1 VRGGRGRDEKRESG
15 IHQLYLDVISV
26 TPLKSSKKRRGRGS
40 HSDRQQQQQ
49 SGPPENDLAY
59 QQEMLFIRSLAL
71 SPHCVSLLLTAFCP
85 TIFGHELVKLG
96 LLLGLFG
103 GSKPSQSAADDESY
117 QQPISSSFNIRS
129 EIHVLV
135 VGDPGLGKSQM
146 LRAAS
151 RIAPRSVMVCGNTA
165 STAGLTV
172 ALVREAGTGGEM
184 SIEAGALVLAD
195 RGVCCIDE
203 LDKMTCDPHSLL
215 EAMEQQSVSVAKS
228 GVVTSLRSRATILAA
243 ANPSGGCYD
252 RRKSVSENLKMA
264 SALLSRFD
272 LVFIMLDK
280 PDAGRDRLISEH
292 IMRRSSAPASLS
304 SSASAQ
310 VPGGGGHRSAVT
322 MQGPRE
328 EAADT
333 PSLNTLS
340 HRIRDGIEGLRD
352 LVETREAASRRSSGA
367 LMSLH
372 ALHNLLASHSSSSE
386 WLRRYVEYA
395 RRCAPLPPSP
405 LWPHCD
411 G

>member
-1 VRGGRGRDEKRESG
+1 VRGGRGREEKRESG

-26 TPLKSSKKRRGRGS
+26 MPLKERKRVS
-40 HSDRQQQQQ
+40 LQNDRERKQRSTTQE
-49 SGPPENDLAY
+49 PEDDLAY
-59 QQEMLFIRSLAL
+59 QEEMLFIRSLAL
-71 SPHCVSLLLTAFCP
+71 SPHCISLLLTSFCP

-103 GSKPSQSAADDESY
+103 GSNPSQSGDSDSY
-117 QQPISSSFNIRS
+117 QPISSSFNIRS

-151 RIAPRSVMVCGNTA
+151 RVAPRSVMVCGNTA

-172 ALVREAGTGGEM
+172 ALVREAGAGGEM

-292 IMRRSSAPASLS
+292 IMRRTSQP
-304 SSASAQ
+304 
-310 VPGGGGHRSAVT
+310 AVT
-322 MQGPRE
+322 TGGAQNLTSTTTVAVPRSE
-328 EAADT
+328 NT
-333 PSLNTLS
+333 QTSLDTLS
-340 HRIRDGIEGLRD
+340 HRIRDGMEGLRE
-352 LVETREAASRRSSGA
+352 LIETTRPRDAADRPNA
-367 LMSLH
+367 LLGIH
-372 ALHNLLASHSSSSE
+372 TLYNFLTRASSSE
-386 WLRRYVEYA
+386 YLRRYVEYA
-395 RRCAPLPPSP
+395 RRYT
-405 LWPHCD
+405 PHSLVLFLFFLT
-411 G
+411 

>member
-1 VRGGRGRDEKRESG
+1 MRGGRGRDEKRESG

-26 TPLKSSKKRRGRGS
+26 TPLKSSKKRARGQ
-40 HSDRQQQQQ
+40 SDRQQKQQV
-49 SGPPENDLAY
+49 GPPENDLAQ

-103 GSKPSQSAADDESY
+103 GSKPSAQSADDESSY

-129 EIHVLV
+129 EIHVLI

-292 IMRRSSAPASLS
+292 IMRRSSAPASA
-304 SSASAQ
+304 SASR
-310 VPGGGGHRSAVT
+310 GAVSVSS
-322 MQGPRE
+322 MQPLRE
-328 EAADT
+328 GEGRQGEDT
-333 PSLNTLS
+333 QSSLNTLS
-340 HRIRDGIEGLRD
+340 HRIRDGLEGLRD
-352 LVETREAASRRSSGA
+352 LIETTTARESARRSSGGA

-372 ALHNLLASHSSSSE
+372 SLHSLLTHGSSTES
-386 WLRRYVEYA
+386 LRRYVEYA
-395 RRCAPLPPSP
+395 RR
-405 LWPHCD
+405 
-411 G
+411 

>member
-1 VRGGRGRDEKRESG
+1 LSTERQRKQRSSAQEPED
-15 IHQLYLDVISV
+15 DV
-26 TPLKSSKKRRGRGS
+26 
-40 HSDRQQQQQ
+40 
-49 SGPPENDLAY
+49 AY
-59 QQEMLFIRSLAL
+59 QQEMLFVRSLAL

-103 GSKPSQSAADDESY
+103 GSKPSQSGDSDSY
-117 QQPISSSFNIRS
+117 QPISSSFNIRS

-151 RIAPRSVMVCGNTA
+151 RVAPRSVMVCGNTA

-172 ALVREAGTGGEM
+172 ALVREAGAGGEM

-292 IMRRSSAPASLS
+292 IMRRTSE
-304 SSASAQ
+304 
-310 VPGGGGHRSAVT
+310 PGGTQNRTTTAAVAVPRSENT
-322 MQGPRE
+322 Q
-328 EAADT
+328 T
-333 PSLNTLS
+333 SLDTLS
-340 HRIRDGIEGLRD
+340 HRIRDGMEGLRE
-352 LVETREAASRRSSGA
+352 LIETTRPRDGADRSNA
-367 LMSLH
+367 LLGIH
-372 ALHNLLASHSSSSE
+372 TLYNFLTRGSSSE
-386 WLRRYVEYA
+386 YLRRYIEYA
-395 RRCAPLPPSP
+395 RR
-405 LWPHCD
+405 
-411 G
+411 